1 MVTKEELLQK
11 FVVGKDVIKK
21 MITVAGQMF
30 VEYEKELDNSNKLI
44 RGYEDYIGDNKNK
57 KDMLD
62 KVCGD
67 NVEEICSEK
76 DQVNKNNS
84 IKRSIE
90 ILNNNK
96 REMQSNK

>member
-1 MVTKEELLQK
+1 ML
-11 FVVGKDVIKK
+11 
-21 MITVAGQMF
+21 

-44 RGYEDYIGDNKNK
+44 EGYEEYIGENKNK

-76 DQVNKNNS
+76 DQVNKKNS
-84 IKRSIE
+84 INRFFETLS
-90 ILNNNK
+90 NNK
-96 REMQSNK
+96 GEMQSNK